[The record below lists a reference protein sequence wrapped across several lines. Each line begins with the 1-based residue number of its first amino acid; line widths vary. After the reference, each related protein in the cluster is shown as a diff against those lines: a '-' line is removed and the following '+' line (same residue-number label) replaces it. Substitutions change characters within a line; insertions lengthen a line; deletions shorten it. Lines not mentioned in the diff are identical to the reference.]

1 MNHENITHVHPL
13 TTADEC
19 IEAIRFLLG
28 PTFADPISDELSRL
42 NRERFQAPY
51 GITNRKEL
59 APYTRRIDRR
69 KARHQ
74 KRNFL
79 HDSIEEY
86 YDDIHERWMS
96 IEEDLYRDDSAPA
109 GWWQEWN
116 EIQRELIEEENA
128 RNEMVYEAH
137 DQDYDP
143 YYDPYY
149 DLYGCDY
156 DLYW

>member
-1 MNHENITHVHPL
+1 MEMNHENITHVHPL

-19 IEAIRFLLG
+19 IGAIRFLLG

-51 GITNRKEL
+51 GITKRKEL
-59 APYTRRIDRR
+59 TPYMRRIDRR

-86 YDDIHERWMS
+86 YDDMWEMQLEMER
-96 IEEDLYRDDSAPA
+96 DLYS
-109 GWWQEWN
+109 EN
-116 EIQRELIEEENA
+116 EFMMMEQFDQDYEEFFEEN
-128 RNEMVYEAH
+128 RHLLDEPQYGSY
-137 DQDYDP
+137 DDYDP
-143 YYDPYY
+143 YDYDP
-149 DLYGCDY
+149 DHF
-156 DLYW
+156 WWP